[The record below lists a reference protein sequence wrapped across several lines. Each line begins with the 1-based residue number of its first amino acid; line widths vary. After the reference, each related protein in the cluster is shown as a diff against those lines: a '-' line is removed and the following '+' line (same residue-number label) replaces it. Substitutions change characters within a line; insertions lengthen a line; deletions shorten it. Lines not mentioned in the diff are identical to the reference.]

1 MSLEKQTLAMSPDG
15 ILAAARSRS
24 MKSPDA
30 VIPPAVG
37 FDAYDVG
44 DFYDEMFDGD
54 RQPRSHYR
62 ALYDRFWQ
70 LRTDELERR
79 QMAAERS
86 MRRLGITFSVYGDQ
100 EGSER
105 IIPFDIC
112 PRIIPEAE
120 WKWLER
126 GLKQRIIALN
136 KFIDDIYHKQMIVRD
151 GVVPEFV
158 VRSSSLSI
166 GRLLRLAES
175 AADQADVSAD
185 LRASPCAAGR
195 RLLQPAPRRPAGP
208 NDASRAAASCGAANA
223 GLF

>member
-1 MSLEKQTLAMSPDG
+1 MSLEKQTLAMSPDST
-15 ILAAARSRS
+15 LAASRSRS
-24 MKSPDA
+24 MKSPDT

-54 RQPRSHYR
+54 RQPRAHYR

-136 KFIDDIYHKQMIVRD
+136 KFIDDIYHKQLIVRD
-151 GVVPEFV
+151 GVIPEFV
-158 VRSSSLSI
+158 VRSCATLRQQCMGLDPPMGIWCHITGIAKVSSTFLRTTSAVPRACRTSCRI
-166 GRLLRLAES
+166 G
-175 AADQADVSAD
+175 
-185 LRASPCAAGR
+185 
-195 RLLQPAPRRPAGP
+195 
-208 NDASRAAASCGAANA
+208 N
-223 GLF
+223 